1 MLEQSSVYSS
11 RFALQERWSSLAVKF
26 VSIETIKS
34 SQIGDVVSRVL
45 GFTVTPSDP
54 WNSLAP
60 VNPFKVPKATLVP
73 DFDGFDGDTT
83 LDVSGK
89 SFPLKNYF
97 SLQQRLELLSVR
109 TLERFAEQEPVVLYM
124 KTGEKLYGAKMAYL
138 ELLLTVSPEVNSRL
152 NEAVKDAELA
162 KVLRDGPL
170 IVSCRRGPVCC

>member
-1 MLEQSSVYSS
+1 M
-11 RFALQERWSSLAVKF
+11 AVKF
-26 VSIETIKS
+26 VSVETIKS

-83 LDVSGK
+83 LDD
-89 SFPLKNYF
+89 
-97 SLQQRLELLSVR
+97 
-109 TLERFAEQEPVVLYM
+109 
-124 KTGEKLYGAKMAYL
+124 TGEVCRTGTGGPLYGAKKLYGAKMAYL

-152 NEAVKDAELA
+152 NGAVKDAELA

-170 IVSCRRGPVCC
+170 IVSLPERTSLLLSTAKLMLEQLSQQANKRGAAPSMV